1 MNKQQKKDYLETL
14 IYRFADARE
23 KANDTNATD
32 TYNSYWKG
40 IADTTQ
46 TTLNDLYSN
55 WTEDGTTGY
64 YVFTLNK
71 SYISAIDH
79 LSRKQ

>member
-1 MNKQQKKDYLETL
+1 MSDLSDYKETL
-14 IYRFADARE
+14 IQRFADARD
-23 KANDTNATD
+23 KANDVNTTD
-32 TYNSYWKG
+32 THNSYWKG